1 MLLILVDTSIWISH
15 FKNPEN
21 NLIENLKRN
30 LVLTHP
36 MIIGEVLCGTPP
48 NRKQALRSFLSMR
61 KAREAHLLEVNDFIE
76 EHKIYGLGCGFIDM
90 NLLVSTLITPQ
101 AKLWTK
107 DKSLLR
113 LAQRFAV
120 AYEP

>member
-1 MLLILVDTSIWISH
+1 MLVLVDTSVWISH
-15 FKNPEN
+15 FKSPEN
-21 NLIENLKRN
+21 NLIENLRRN

-48 NRKQALRSFLSMR
+48 NRKYVLNSFLNMR

-76 EHKIYGLGCGFIDM
+76 KHQVYGLGCGFIDM
-90 NLLVSTLITPQ
+90 NLLVSALITPR

-107 DKSLLR
+107 DKRLLK